1 MKKSIFKSK
10 TFWINVLMML
20 AVVLPD
26 LFNLEAVKVSPEI
39 SAFVILVVNVIL
51 RFMTTGS
58 VGLKG
63 DKKEG

>member
-1 MKKSIFKSK
+1 
-10 TFWINVLMML
+10 MML